1 MLKFLKINILLFSI
15 NIFSQGII
23 EESFSKSLITV
34 GDLVDFYLRIE
45 IPKEV
50 EASEVPGGVLLST
63 FEIKDYNTGKWKVEG
78 NKKILEQSFKI
89 STYTTGIYFVPPW
102 VFSYKLKGET
112 KKIEVPTLPLY
123 VMSLLKGEENLR
135 DIKGPY
141 ELPSKFPYFLLLIP
155 TILAIC
161 FLGFYYFKKR
171 KKKVI
176 AEMKILLPPD
186 LQAIKAL
193 NELKE
198 KGYLKNEKE
207 KEYYIELDDILR
219 VYLGRRFSKDTIDK
233 TEFELINILKELN
246 FERGIFINL
255 KNFLE
260 FSSLVKYAKQKPK
273 IEEGEE
279 HWQLLKSFVEKTKE
293 EKNVLVS

>member
-50 EASEVPGGVLLST
+50 EASEVPGGVLLSA

>member
-1 MLKFLKINILLFSI
+1 MSKFLKISIIFFSI
-15 NIFSQGII
+15 NLFSQGKI

-45 IPKEV
+45 IPKEAGA
-50 EASEVPGGVLLST
+50 EEVPGGVLLSA
-63 FEIKDYNTGKWKVEG
+63 FEIKNYDLGNWKIEG
-78 NKKILEQSFKI
+78 DKKILKQSFKV
-89 STYTTGIYFVPPW
+89 STYTTGIYFTPPW
-102 VFSYKLKGET
+102 VFSYKLKGEV
-112 KKIEVPTLPLY
+112 KKIEVPALPLY

-141 ELPSKFPYFLLLIP
+141 EMPSKFPYYFLLIP
-155 TILAIC
+155 VFIAIF

-171 KKKVI
+171 KKKVKTEI
-176 AEMKILLPPD
+176 KVLLPPD
-186 LQAIKAL
+186 LQALKAL

-198 KGYLKNEKE
+198 KGYLKIEKE

-219 VYLGRRFSKDTIDK
+219 VYVGRRFSEDTEDK
-233 TEFELINILKELN
+233 TEYELINILKELN
-246 FERGIFINL
+246 FERALFINL

-279 HWQLLKSFVEKTKE
+279 HWQLLKSFIEKTKE
-293 EKNVLVS
+293 KRNVLVS